1 MSGLEL
7 CLQGEN
13 AAEAAK
19 ELAGLL
25 GEALGQAPAVRQVQP
40 GTGQGNRDA
49 ALILAVAAVALA
61 IPGAVLAATDLV
73 KRFKANDHAKVII
86 QLSGRVKEK
95 YPGIKISVTAPA
107 GATVEVTDMDPV
119 DLVDMAENK
128 GGKE

>member
-25 GEALGQAPAVRQVQP
+25 GEALGQAPAVRRVQP
-40 GTGQGNRDA
+40 GTVQGSRDA
-49 ALILAVAAVALA
+49 ALILAAAAVVLA
-61 IPGAVLAATDLV
+61 IPGAVLAANDLV
-73 KRFKANDHAKVII
+73 KRFKANDNAKKII
-86 QLSGRVKEK
+86 QHSRQVKHTH
-95 YPGIKISVTAPA
+95 PGTKILVTTPA
-107 GATVEVTDMDPV
+107 GTTVEVTDMDPV